1 MQVERNQSEDGAILV
16 RLSGVVADVGQ
27 ERLSISQ
34 FSEDDCAGP
43 ILIGL
48 RDVTLLNSTGIGFL
62 LQLNRQVKRLGGR
75 LVLHSLPPYVRQV
88 IDFMKL
94 DKVLQIAK
102 GEQDAHKMLS

>member
-1 MQVERNQSEDGAILV
+1 MQFERHQSENGAILL
-16 RLSGVVADVGQ
+16 RLSGVVADIGQ
-27 ERLSISQ
+27 ESLNANH
-34 FSEDDCAGP
+34 FSEDDYANR

-62 LQLNRQVKRLGGR
+62 LQLNRHVNRCGGQ

-94 DKVLQIAK
+94 DKVLRIAK
-102 GEQDAHKMLS
+102 GEQDARKMLT